1 MFNTKLIDKFYEAL
15 FCTDFKDY
23 ASATQNEKTDCL
35 AECKDF
41 DEWLDRLINVFADEE
56 EVNAADVRT
65 AALADK
71 KFIETM
77 KAEYEELLE
86 LCDDE
91 DEDEEEEFFDPDG
104 RRSEMPWDYGRHFDD
119 EDDEEDLN
127 DED

>member
-23 ASATQNEKTDCL
+23 TSATQNEKTDCL
-35 AECKDF
+35 SECKDF

-56 EVNAADVRT
+56 EVNAVEVRT

-91 DEDEEEEFFDPDG
+91 D
-104 RRSEMPWDYGRHFDD
+104 
-119 EDDEEDLN
+119 DEEDFN

>member
-15 FCTDFKDY
+15 FSTDFHDY
-23 ASATQNEKTDCL
+23 PSTTQNEKTDCL
-35 AECKDF
+35 SECKDF

-56 EVNAADVRT
+56 EVNATTVKT

-91 DEDEEEEFFDPDG
+91 DDDDDF
-104 RRSEMPWDYGRHFDD
+104 D
-119 EDDEEDLN
+119 ED
-127 DED
+127 